1 MRLLISAGEASGEM
15 HGAALI
21 AALRRLLPHHAKT
34 GCAGD
39 PGLECFGVGGERMR
53 AAGCDTVID
62 AHQIAVV
69 GIAEVARHLPR
80 IYGEFRRLLREVD
93 ARRPDAAVLI
103 DFPDFNLRL
112 ARELHRRG
120 VPVVYYISP
129 QLWAWREGRIRQIR
143 QYVKKMLVIFPF
155 EEQWYRE
162 RGVEAEFVGHPL
174 GEVERPEVGRG
185 EFARQYGLSPEKQW
199 IALLP
204 GSRRKEFAMHFRKLE
219 ETADVLGN
227 EFDYVIPLAPSVHI
241 ETWTQQRPGT
251 GGVYA
256 QMTAASPGAQARVVF
271 TSDARASLALSRAAV
286 VASGTATVEAAMMGT
301 PFVMVYRVSPLT
313 WTLGRP
319 LVKVP
324 HFAMP
329 NLIAGREVVPELV
342 QSDFTAEKVVAELR
356 KIIPDG
362 PERERMLAGLAEV
375 REKLRGS
382 GMSAADRAAEAVLKA
397 IG

>member
-21 AALRRLLPHHAKT
+21 AALRQRVPSL
-34 GCAGD
+34 D
-39 PGLECFGVGGERMR
+39 CFGVGGERMR

-69 GIAEVARHLPR
+69 GLAEVVRHLPR

-93 ARRPDAAVLI
+93 ARKPDAAVLI

-174 GEVERPEVGRG
+174 GEVERPKGPFGVLHVSSHAPG
-185 EFARQYGLSPEKQW
+185 EPRPVPPRPDN
-199 IALLP
+199 IVALLP
-204 GSRRKEFAMHFRKLE
+204 GSRRREIAMNLPIMLAAARQLGGKNAFIIPTPNE
-219 ETADVLGN
+219 VADAEVSRLTRGSN
-227 EFDYVIPLAPSVHI
+227 LWIN
-241 ETWTQQRPGT
+241 
-251 GGVYA
+251 
-256 QMTAASPGAQARVVF
+256 GAN
-271 TSDARASLALSRAAV
+271 DARKALAMSRAAV

-342 QSDFTAEKVVAELR
+342 QSDFTPEKVVAELR

-362 PERERMLAGLAEV
+362 PEREHMLTGLAEV